1 MRNKNDTEEIEID
14 LLHLLSVLWHKAWI
28 IALSII
34 VCGGMAFSY
43 SYFGIT
49 PLYKARAM
57 MYVNNTA
64 ISLGGT
70 SFSISSGE
78 LTAAKS
84 LLDIYV
90 IILGSRTT
98 MEAVIEE
105 ADLPYTYEQLSAM
118 VTAGSVNDTEVF
130 EIVATS
136 PNPEEAKL
144 IVNTIT
150 DILPDRIADIVDGSS
165 VRIVDSAVTPTA
177 KSSPS
182 NTRNAL
188 IGALLGAVISCGVIV
203 VIDLFNNTI
212 RDEQYLT
219 ERYELPILA
228 SVPDMYRNGTSSYG
242 DYYSGYHQNSK
253 NA

>member
-78 LTAAKS
+78 LTAAKACS
-84 LLDIYV
+84 
-90 IILGSRTT
+90 T
-98 MEAVIEE
+98 
-105 ADLPYTYEQLSAM
+105 
-118 VTAGSVNDTEVF
+118 F
-130 EIVATS
+130 TS
-136 PNPEEAKL
+136 
-144 IVNTIT
+144 
-150 DILPDRIADIVDGSS
+150 
-165 VRIVDSAVTPTA
+165 
-177 KSSPS
+177 
-182 NTRNAL
+182 
-188 IGALLGAVISCGVIV
+188 
-203 VIDLFNNTI
+203 
-212 RDEQYLT
+212 
-219 ERYELPILA
+219 
-228 SVPDMYRNGTSSYG
+228 
-242 DYYSGYHQNSK
+242 
-253 NA
+253 

>member
-1 MRNKNDTEEIEID
+1 
-14 LLHLLSVLWHKAWI
+14 
-28 IALSII
+28 
-34 VCGGMAFSY
+34 
-43 SYFGIT
+43 
-49 PLYKARAM
+49 

-105 ADLPYTYEQLSAM
+105 ADLPYTYEQLSEM

-203 VIDLFNNTI
+203 VIDLLNNTI

-219 ERYELPILA
+219 DRYELPILA

-242 DYYSGYHQNSK
+242 DYYSEYNQNSK